1 MIEVESLNRQA
12 QELMERTSSDQAL
25 AIREPL
31 ADINKRWDD
40 LLKNIVERQVSI
52 VYYCFFLLVKKYAY
66 RCICLWHTY
75 DHWHWQIKPEGIKFC
90 FGKFCD

>member
-40 LLKNIVERQVSI
+40 LLKNIVERQVFI
-52 VYYCFFLLVKKYAY
+52 VYYYFIFPVSKYVY
-66 RCICLWHTY
+66 GCVWHTCN
-75 DHWHWQIKPEGIKFC
+75 HSH
-90 FGKFCD
+90 

>member
-40 LLKNIVERQVSI
+40 LLKNIVERQVFI
-52 VYYCFFLLVKKYAY
+52 VYYYFFFSL
-66 RCICLWHTY
+66 
-75 DHWHWQIKPEGIKFC
+75 
-90 FGKFCD
+90 

>member
-40 LLKNIVERQVSI
+40 LLKNIVERQVFI
-52 VYYCFFLLVKKYAY
+52 VYYYFFFTVSK
-66 RCICLWHTY
+66 
-75 DHWHWQIKPEGIKFC
+75 
-90 FGKFCD
+90 